1 MEKMCG
7 QQRCHTVS
15 QSRRALDHDNNPT
28 GDNEMK
34 QHPCATSP
42 RLALTAFASAAVCLL
57 ASANAHASEGFRLR
71 QAPIGIFGG
80 EIAAAAD
87 NPGFFGTVSLTH
99 TNIFKVVDNNGDEQ
113 KLPARAIP
121 LPTGAPSRG
130 AVPNGTY
137 TLNVPAGSIDFNQ
150 NQTQLN
156 LVAGFLTLPNF
167 GGGSMAFVFNLPLI
181 QQSRS
186 VTAVQPAGTV
196 SPSPPAPPTTPVG
209 AVANGA
215 RTQVQ
220 NGVAAFN
227 ASNNANVSGFG
238 DAEFSAVWLGK
249 FDGLKVAAGASLY
262 VPTGKYDKSRGPNP
276 GFGNF
281 YTLRPGVAVTYALT
295 PSAGPD
301 SWDRGVTVA
310 GRVAFG
316 INSTNKDTGYRS
328 GNFVYLEGAAVKVQ
342 GNWGYGVNLALTQQ
356 INDDQSNGV
365 AVANNRYKNYAV
377 GPFVTYKLPGKS
389 SAVNLHYSR
398 NLGSRNAIVSQS
410 LQVRL
415 VSAW

>member
-1 MEKMCG
+1 MEKMSG
-7 QQRCHTVS
+7 QQCRHMVF
-15 QSRRALDHDNNPT
+15 QSKPAPDHNNNPI
-28 GDNEMK
+28 GDNDMK
-34 QHPCATSP
+34 QRPCATSP
-42 RLALTAFASAAVCLL
+42 RLALIAFASAAVCLL
-57 ASANAHASEGFRLR
+57 ASANAHASENSRLR
-71 QAPIGIFGG
+71 QAPTGIFGG
-80 EIAAAAD
+80 EIAAAAE
-87 NPGFFGTVSLTH
+87 NPGFFGTVSLTQI
-99 TNIFKVVDNNGDEQ
+99 NIFKVVDNNGDEQ

-121 LPTGAPSRG
+121 L
-130 AVPNGTY
+130 NGTY
-137 TLNVPAGSIDFNQ
+137 TLNVPAGTVDFDQ
-150 NQTQLN
+150 KQTQLN

-186 VTAVQPAGTV
+186 VTAVQSAGTV
-196 SPSPPAPPTTPVG
+196 SPSPPAPLATLV
-209 AVANGA
+209 NGA
-215 RTQVQ
+215 ANRARAQVQ
-220 NGVAAFN
+220 AGVAAFN
-227 ASNNANVSGFG
+227 ASNNTDVSGFG

-262 VPTGKYDKSRGPNP
+262 VPTGKYDKSPGPDP

-295 PSAGPD
+295 PSAGPNR
-301 SWDRGVTVA
+301 WDRGVTVA

-316 INSTNKDTGYRS
+316 INTSNKDTGYRS

-342 GNWGYGVNLALTQQ
+342 GSWGYGANLALTQQ
-356 INDDQSNGV
+356 INDDKDNGV
-365 AVANNRYKNYAV
+365 AVANNRYRNYAA

-398 NLGSRNAIVSQS
+398 NFGSRNAIMTQS
-410 LQVRL
+410 LQLRL

>member
-1 MEKMCG
+1 MEKMSG
-7 QQRCHTVS
+7 QQCRHMVF
-15 QSRRALDHDNNPT
+15 QSKPAPDHNNNPI
-28 GDNEMK
+28 GDNDMK
-34 QHPCATSP
+34 QRPCATSP

-57 ASANAHASEGFRLR
+57 ASANAHASENSRLR
-71 QAPIGIFGG
+71 QAPTGIFGG
-80 EIAAAAD
+80 EIAAAAE
-87 NPGFFGTVSLTH
+87 NPGFFGTVSLTQI
-99 TNIFKVVDNNGDEQ
+99 NIFKVVDNNGDER
-113 KLPARAIP
+113 KSPARTIA
-121 LPTGAPSRG
+121 LPTGAPSGG
-130 AVPNGTY
+130 AVPNGTF
-137 TLNVPAGSIDFNQ
+137 TLNVPAGSIEFDQ
-150 NQTQLN
+150 KQTQLN

-196 SPSPPAPPTTPVG
+196 SPSTAMPLVG

-215 RTQVQ
+215 RARVQ
-220 NGVAAFN
+220 ADVAAFN
-227 ASNNANVSGFG
+227 ASNNTDVSGFG

-262 VPTGKYDKSRGPNP
+262 VPTGKYDKSPGPDP

-295 PSAGPD
+295 PSAGPNR
-301 SWDRGVTVA
+301 WDRGVTVA

-316 INSTNKDTGYRS
+316 INTSNKDTGYRS

-342 GNWGYGVNLALTQQ
+342 GSWGYGANLALTQQ
-356 INDDQSNGV
+356 INDDKDNGV
-365 AVANNRYKNYAV
+365 AVANNRYRNYAA

-398 NLGSRNAIVSQS
+398 NFGSRNAIMTQS
-410 LQVRL
+410 LQLRL

>member
-1 MEKMCG
+1 MTK
-7 QQRCHTVS
+7 RSDRNVP
-15 QSRRALDHDNNPT
+15 RAV
-28 GDNEMK
+28 
-34 QHPCATSP
+34 
-42 RLALTAFASAAVCLL
+42 LTALVGGATFLM
-57 ASANAHASEGFRLR
+57 ASANAHASENSRLR
-71 QAPIGIFGG
+71 QAPMGIFGG

-121 LPTGAPSRG
+121 LPTGTPSGG
-130 AVPNGTY
+130 AVPNGTF
-137 TLNVPAGSIDFNQ
+137 TLNVPAGSIEFDQ
-150 NQTQLN
+150 KQTQLN

-196 SPSPPAPPTTPVG
+196 SPSPPAPLATLVG

-215 RTQVQ
+215 RAQVQ

-227 ASNNANVSGFG
+227 ASNNADVSGFG

-249 FDGLKVAAGASLY
+249 HDGLKVAAGASLY
-262 VPTGKYDKSRGPNP
+262 VPTGKYDKSQGPDP
-276 GFGNF
+276 GFGDF
-281 YTLRPGVAVTYALT
+281 YTLRPGVAVTYALS

-310 GRVAFG
+310 GRAAFG
-316 INSTNKDTGYRS
+316 INTTNKDTGYRS

-342 GNWGYGVNLALTQQ
+342 GNWGWGANLALTQQ
-356 INDDQSNGV
+356 INDDKNNGV

-398 NLGSRNAIVSQS
+398 NFGSRNAIVSQS
-410 LQVRL
+410 LQLRL